1 MWADGG
7 GGVVGER
14 EEIGRVDWGSS
25 WRLSASRI
33 GSYAAED
40 VLGGGEPWRRGATEE
55 PLASDEDE
63 SEGLLADEGPILP
76 LELALGRRRGWSS
89 HRAAME
95 IRLAAIIGSNVVW
108 SVVDYRVSY
117 YRV

>member
-14 EEIGRVDWGSS
+14 EGIGRVDWGSS
-25 WRLSASRI
+25 WRLSTSRI
-33 GSYAAED
+33 GSYAVAEE
-40 VLGGGEPWRRGATEE
+40 VLSGGEPWRRGGTEEQE
-55 PLASDEDE
+55 PLASDKDE
-63 SEGLLADEGPILP
+63 SEGLLADEGSILP
-76 LELALGRRRGWSS
+76 LALALGRRRGWSS

-95 IRLAAIIGSNVVW
+95 MRLAAIIGCGA
-108 SVVDYRVSY
+108 YRVSY